1 MTADD
6 RSRTF
11 VCRSARLIPL
21 PNGFEAR
28 EVARFPDRQP
38 QRKP

>member
-1 MTADD
+1 MTAYD
-6 RSRTF
+6 RSRAF
-11 VCRSARLIPL
+11 VYRNAGPIPL

-38 QRKP
+38 RCKP